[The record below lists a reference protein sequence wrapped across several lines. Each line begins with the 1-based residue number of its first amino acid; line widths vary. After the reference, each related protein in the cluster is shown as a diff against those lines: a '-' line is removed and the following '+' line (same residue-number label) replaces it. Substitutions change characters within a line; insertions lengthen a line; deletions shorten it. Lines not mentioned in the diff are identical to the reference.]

1 MIRPSAPLPIAATL
15 IALSLMAG
23 TLTGCAFAVGAGA
36 GVGVVAA
43 EERGIRGRASDLQIE
58 AALVDKYIKE
68 GLKMLTAVGVEVYE
82 GRVLLTGATENQ
94 ALADRAVQLAW
105 TVDGVKAVM
114 NEIQLTSSGAA
125 DFAHDAWITAQLTSK
140 LALDKEILSIN
151 YSVETVNRTVYLIGI
166 AQNRVELDKVIA
178 HANNIEYV
186 RKVVNHVRLKQGTI
200 PST

>member
-1 MIRPSAPLPIAATL
+1 MTRFPASLPISAIL
-15 IALSLMAG
+15 IAISLMGSA
-23 TLTGCAFAVGAGA
+23 LAGCALAVGAGA

-58 AALVDKYIKE
+58 ATLVDKYIKE

-82 GRVLLTGATENQ
+82 SRVLLTGATDNQ

-114 NEIQLTSSGAA
+114 NEIQLTSSSAA
-125 DFAHDAWITAQLTSK
+125 DFAHDAWITAQLSSK

-166 AQNRVELDKVIA
+166 AQNRVELDKVVA
-178 HANNIEYV
+178 HANNIQYV
-186 RKVVNHVRLKQGTI
+186 RRVVNHVRLKQGTI